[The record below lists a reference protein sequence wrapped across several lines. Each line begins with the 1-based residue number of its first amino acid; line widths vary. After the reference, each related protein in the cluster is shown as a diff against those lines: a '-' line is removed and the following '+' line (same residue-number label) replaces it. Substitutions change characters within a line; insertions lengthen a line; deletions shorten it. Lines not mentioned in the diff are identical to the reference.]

1 MVKLKTII
9 NLICKGMKKND
20 CSMLLCLW
28 SKVKRWLFL
37 MKLIAFFFLVGLL
50 QVNAEALGQREMVTF
65 PSDVMVLKNVLGEIQ
80 KQLKYDIFYSDEELD
95 VNREVILSS
104 KKMILETALKEVLN
118 GKYDFELID
127 KTIVIRPL
135 LQQENADYVIKGIHY
150 PV

>member
-1 MVKLKTII
+1 
-9 NLICKGMKKND
+9 
-20 CSMLLCLW
+20 
-28 SKVKRWLFL
+28 

-65 PSDVMVLKNVLGEIQ
+65 PSDVMVLKNVLSEIQ

-104 KKMILETALKEVLN
+104 KKMILETALKEILN

-135 LQQENADYVIKGIHY
+135 LQQKDADYVIKGKVLDDKGQPLPGVAIQV
-150 PV
+150 P

>member
-50 QVNAEALGQREMVTF
+50 QVNAEALGQREMVK
-65 PSDVMVLKNVLGEIQ
+65 L
-80 KQLKYDIFYSDEELD
+80 
-95 VNREVILSS
+95 
-104 KKMILETALKEVLN
+104 
-118 GKYDFELID
+118 
-127 KTIVIRPL
+127 
-135 LQQENADYVIKGIHY
+135 
-150 PV
+150 

>member
-1 MVKLKTII
+1 
-9 NLICKGMKKND
+9 MKKND

-65 PSDVMVLKNVLGEIQ
+65 PSDVMVLKNVLSEIQ

-127 KTIVIRPL
+127 KTM
-135 LQQENADYVIKGIHY
+135 YY
-150 PV
+150 PK

>member
-1 MVKLKTII
+1 MKLKTII

-127 KTIVIRPL
+127 KTIV
-135 LQQENADYVIKGIHY
+135 GIFSK
-150 PV
+150 

>member
-104 KKMILETALKEVLN
+104 RK
-118 GKYDFELID
+118 
-127 KTIVIRPL
+127 
-135 LQQENADYVIKGIHY
+135 
-150 PV
+150 

>member
-1 MVKLKTII
+1 
-9 NLICKGMKKND
+9 MKKND

-104 KKMILETALKEVLN
+104 KKMILETALKEVLYCPGTSWN
-118 GKYDFELID
+118 KIYLS
-127 KTIVIRPL
+127 TAIRTQTGNRMLKSVWHP
-135 LQQENADYVIKGIHY
+135 EA
-150 PV
+150 

>member
-1 MVKLKTII
+1 
-9 NLICKGMKKND
+9 MKKND

-135 LQQENADYVIKGIHY
+135 LQQENADYVDRKS
-150 PV
+150 VV